1 MSETKNLERILSEL
15 EYLNTSILS
24 KFDSLEK
31 DGVIKELEKLLQK
44 IKNAENTLNKLEKL
58 DLIVKVIFY
67 AILVDKN
74 LVKNV
79 VEIASEFEDDE
90 VIEFLQKRS
99 Y

>member
-67 AILVDKN
+67 AILADKN